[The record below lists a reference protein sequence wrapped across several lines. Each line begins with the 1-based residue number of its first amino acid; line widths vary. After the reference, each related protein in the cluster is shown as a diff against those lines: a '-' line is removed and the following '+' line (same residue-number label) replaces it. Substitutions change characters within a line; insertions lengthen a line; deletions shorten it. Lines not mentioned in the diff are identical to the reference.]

1 MALENAPLAGR
12 VSAALA
18 TLRALGERVTP
29 ARRAVLEILDVTE
42 QHLNA
47 EEVAA
52 LVSQRAP
59 GVHRATVYRALSTL
73 SDLGVVT
80 HIHVGGSATVY
91 HLSTPGP
98 HEHARAD
105 THAHL
110 QCTRCRAVLD
120 IAVDNLRPLAD
131 RLSLDLDFQLEPAH
145 TALLGIC
152 GKCRR
157 R

>member
-1 MALENAPLAGR
+1 MALENAPSAGR

-18 TLRALGERVTP
+18 TLRASGERITP
-29 ARRAVLEILDVTE
+29 ARRAVLGVLEGAE

-47 EEVAA
+47 EEIAA

-73 SDLGVVT
+73 SDLGVVR

-91 HLSTPGP
+91 HLSGLDSHQPAP
-98 HEHARAD
+98 DD
-105 THAHL
+105 THAHV
-110 QCTRCRAVLD
+110 QCTSCRAVLD
-120 IAVDNLRPLAD
+120 IPMDLLRPLAE
-131 RLSLDLDFQLEPAH
+131 RLAMDIDFRLEPEH

-152 GKCRR
+152 GDCRR